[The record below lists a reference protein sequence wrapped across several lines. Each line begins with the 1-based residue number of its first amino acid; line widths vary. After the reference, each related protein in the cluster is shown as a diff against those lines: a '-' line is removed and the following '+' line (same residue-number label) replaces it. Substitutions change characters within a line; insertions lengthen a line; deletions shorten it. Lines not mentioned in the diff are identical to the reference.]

1 MKAIEFAPVIGVTPE
16 QVSRW
21 ENSSNLPEKSTDRY
35 IRVCYTVLSG
45 DRLLGANTTR
55 EIVEKLPAIHPVD
68 LQDEKI
74 QAAIKNHEWEAE
86 PVCV

>member
-1 MKAIEFAPVIGVTPE
+1 MKAVDFAPLIGVTPE

-21 ENSSNLPEKSTDRY
+21 ENNSNLPEKSTDRY
-35 IRVCYTVLSG
+35 IRVCYAVRSG
-45 DRLLGANTTR
+45 EKLLGDTTR
-55 EIVEKLPAIHPVD
+55 EIVEKLPAARAD
-68 LQDEKI
+68 LHDEKI